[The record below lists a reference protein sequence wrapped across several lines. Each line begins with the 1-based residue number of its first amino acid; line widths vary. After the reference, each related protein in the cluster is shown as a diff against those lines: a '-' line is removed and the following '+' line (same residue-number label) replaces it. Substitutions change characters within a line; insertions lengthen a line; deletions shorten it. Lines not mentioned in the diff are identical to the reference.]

1 MESGFVIG
9 RADVGSFGI
18 VSVRYLYTV
27 EPHGTCPAEQ
37 LTGSW
42 PTVDSPRVAYHGDK
56 SIAAPRGVGSS
67 EITVI
72 ERYRKLH
79 GS

>member
-27 EPHGTCPAEQ
+27 PSLLGGIHLSTYAPELSHSALFPA
-37 LTGSW
+37 
-42 PTVDSPRVAYHGDK
+42 VADAGWVH
-56 SIAAPRGVGSS
+56 ISS
-67 EITVI
+67 E
-72 ERYRKLH
+72 RCNDPRF
-79 GS
+79 